1 MIKKKRF
8 GSVSF
13 EYIEKY
19 DTEENAIKGE
29 NSSFVEVTLETPRIT
44 RSSITKLKE
53 KSDGSENSFAEA
65 KGSATKETHKV
76 SGVKI

>member
-1 MIKKKRF
+1 MFKKVRF
-8 GSVSF
+8 GNVDF
-13 EYIEKY
+13 QYIETY
-19 DTEENAIKGE
+19 DTEENAIKGQ

-65 KGSATKETHKV
+65 KDQQQKKHDKV
-76 SGVKI
+76 STVKI

>member
-1 MIKKKRF
+1 MFKKIRF
-8 GSVSF
+8 GNVDF
-13 EYIEKY
+13 QYIETY

-29 NSSFVEVTLETPRIT
+29 NGSFVEVILEIPRIT

-53 KSDGSENSFAEA
+53 KSDGSENSFAKA